1 MMMMMAMMM
10 MVTIVLMTMM
20 MLMMMLTR
28 QWYDPRGDG
37 RCHHRIIYP
46 PQRNMSIINR
56 WYITLHSALKHCKST
71 MTRANSKEDL
81 FKIQIQR
88 IRYQKLSVL
97 KYSCILHMLSLMHHG
112 LCWGTNEYS
121 GSVLSLIFSSVF
133 QKLFW
138 LLFWFYSGL
147 FVISTQELWS

>member
-1 MMMMMAMMM
+1 MMVMMAMMM
-10 MVTIVLMTMM
+10 MMVIVLMTMM

-71 MTRANSKEDL
+71 MTSANSKRDL
-81 FKIQIQR
+81 FKIQNTNTKNLIPKIKCTEIQLYIALVIFDASWALLGNKWMQR
-88 IRYQKLSVL
+88 QCALTD
-97 KYSCILHMLSLMHHG
+97 ILISLPKII
-112 LCWGTNEYS
+112 
-121 GSVLSLIFSSVF
+121 LIII
-133 QKLFW
+133 L
-138 LLFWFYSGL
+138 
-147 FVISTQELWS
+147 IITQELWS